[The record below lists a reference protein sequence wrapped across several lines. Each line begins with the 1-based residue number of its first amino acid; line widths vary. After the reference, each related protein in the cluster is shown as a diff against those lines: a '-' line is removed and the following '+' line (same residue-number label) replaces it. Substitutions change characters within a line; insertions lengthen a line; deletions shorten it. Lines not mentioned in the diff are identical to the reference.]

1 MGRARVRRVGSVR
14 EFIGRLLEAS
24 SSSLVSQTSR
34 RVTGK
39 RRKIRGTNI
48 SRRYTQGRKN
58 ETRDTRVCT
67 RVRVYMEVTGDRTSG
82 FTGSLTRRSGCYVVD
97 ENRRDIYSTYAYKYV
112 LRACTYVLV
121 VCLFVREGSCVASA
135 NSLDRR
141 DVCASLLSFS
151 FLFSSFIFALPFPPF
166 YFLFRFS
173 FPFFPPRFTF
183 PRTNER
189 TVIYPWRDCF
199 PYGPSNL
206 ERTVEEEPG
215 PVLWE
220 HTRLNTCVSLPA
232 AGRKSL

>member
-1 MGRARVRRVGSVR
+1 MSRGNGEKFGARIFREDTPREGKTKHGTRA
-14 EFIGRLLEAS
+14 
-24 SSSLVSQTSR
+24 
-34 RVTGK
+34 
-39 RRKIRGTNI
+39 
-48 SRRYTQGRKN
+48 
-58 ETRDTRVCT
+58 C
-67 RVRVYMEVTGDRTSG
+67 VRVYMEVTGDRTSG

-189 TVIYPWRDCF
+189 TNGNISVACLLPVWAIELGTHCRGGAGARIMGTHTPEHVCLTSCG
-199 PYGPSNL
+199 GPEVSIVL
-206 ERTVEEEPG
+206 WRTV
-215 PVLWE
+215 V
-220 HTRLNTCVSLPA
+220 
-232 AGRKSL
+232 